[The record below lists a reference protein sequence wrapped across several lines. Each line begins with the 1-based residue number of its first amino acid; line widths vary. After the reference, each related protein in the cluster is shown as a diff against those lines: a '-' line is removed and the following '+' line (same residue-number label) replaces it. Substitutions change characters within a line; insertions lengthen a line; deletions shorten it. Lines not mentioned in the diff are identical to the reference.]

1 MSDRL
6 SARKRVTS
14 LTTSFEEVHA
24 NLVGKDPLAFPR
36 YKQQLEGARAES
48 GLPEACIWGWAEIAG
63 VKCALVVGDFGFLGG
78 SMGVAVGEK
87 VAEAFDAARRVRMP
101 VVTVTASGG
110 ARMQEGMAALAQM
123 ASTTEAIR
131 QHREAGLAHVCL
143 LTSPTT
149 GGVYASFASLADVI
163 LAEPGA
169 TLGFAGPRVVAEL
182 TGEQPPAD
190 VHTAEFAFQHG
201 MVDSIVDRSDQAT
214 TIAGILHSLEG
225 RAIDERMERLAAKD
239 SSADKGNTRRRAQQ
253 DEPHGPTAWERVQ
266 MVRDLSRPK
275 ARVILDGLLSSA
287 FELHGDRSGASDD
300 TAVSVRLGSIVG
312 AENPLVAIGL
322 DASGDGRIRPQGFRK
337 AIRAIE
343 LAGRVGLPVLTL
355 IDTRGADP
363 LPSSEGGG
371 IASAIA
377 HTFLAMLECP
387 TPTLAALT
395 GEGGSGGALALS
407 VADRVVAWENSVFS
421 VIAPEGAAAILYRD
435 AARAPE
441 LAEQLGITV
450 DDLVGLGIVDEVVP
464 EPDGGVQNDPQG
476 AIAALA
482 TVLSGEL
489 ETLMSTRNAV
499 RRRRRT
505 RKWRRLAAQLLG
517 QKAD

>member
-1 MSDRL
+1 
-6 SARKRVTS
+6 
-14 LTTSFEEVHA
+14 
-24 NLVGKDPLAFPR
+24 
-36 YKQQLEGARAES
+36 
-48 GLPEACIWGWAEIAG
+48 

-87 VAEAFDAARRVRMP
+87 VANAFDAARRVRLP

-131 QHREAGLAHVCL
+131 QHRDAGLAHVCL

-163 LAEPGA
+163 LAEPQA
-169 TLGFAGPRVVAEL
+169 TIGFAGPRVVAEL
-182 TGEQPPAD
+182 TGEAPPPD
-190 VHTAEFAFQHG
+190 VHTVEFAGQHG
-201 MVDSIVDRSDQAT
+201 LIDAIVDRPHQPEM
-214 TIAGILHSLEG
+214 IARILHLLEG
-225 RAIDERMERLAAKD
+225 RAVDERRESLRAPAKD
-239 SSADKGNTRRRAQQ
+239 SSPDEDRTGSRAERG
-253 DEPHGPTAWERVQ
+253 EPGGPSAWERLQ
-266 MVRDLSRPK
+266 MVRDPARPK
-275 ARVILDGLLSSA
+275 ATLILDALLTSS
-287 FELHGDRSGASDD
+287 FELRGDRSGEPDD
-300 TAVSVRLGSIVG
+300 SAVSVRLGSIAG
-312 AENPLVAIGL
+312 AESPLVAIGL
-322 DASGDGRIRPQGFRK
+322 DSSGDGRIRPHGFRK
-337 AIRAIE
+337 AIRGIE
-343 LAGRVGLPVLTL
+343 LAGRIDLPVLTI

-395 GEGGSGGALALS
+395 GEGGSGGALALT
-407 VADRVVAWENSVFS
+407 VADRVVAWENAVFS

-435 AARAPE
+435 AEKASE
-441 LAEQLGITV
+441 LADQLGITV
-450 DDLVGLGIVDEVVP
+450 PDLVRLGIVDEVVP
-464 EPDGGVQNDPQG
+464 EPEGGVQNDPQG
-476 AIAALA
+476 SIAGLA
-482 TVLSGEL
+482 AVLSGEL
-489 ETLMSTRNAV
+489 ENLVNSRNAV

-505 RKWRRLAAQLLG
+505 RKWRRLAGQLLG